1 MLAVVTCGC
10 GPDGATHVQL
20 RKEVAGKWSVRSVR
34 LASGWEEKGRRAEGR
49 DGEVAG
55 EGEQGRFV
63 ERR

>member
-1 MLAVVTCGC
+1 MTCGC

-20 RKEVAGKWSVRSVR
+20 RKEVAGTGSVRSVR
-34 LASGWEEKGRRAEGR
+34 SASGWGWEEKGRRAEER

-55 EGEQGRFV
+55 EGEEMCVV